1 MDQRLRHF
9 YEENRIKNASPAE
22 MLVMLYDYLVQKAE
36 TAESEIAA
44 PAGSEERVRAPR
56 TISHCI
62 DIITELMSALRPE
75 HDPLLCA
82 NLGNLYRY
90 FAGQFSE
97 AIIKNDAGKISAILP
112 LIRKLRSAWMQA
124 QKTSGKAQL
133 VAA

>member
-44 PAGSEERVRAPR
+44 PAGSEERAGAAR
-56 TISHCI
+56 TVSHCI
-62 DIITELMSALRPE
+62 DIVTELSSALRPE

-97 AIIKNDAGKISAILP
+97 ALAKSDAKKIGAILP
-112 LIRKLRSAWMQA
+112 LIRKLRAAWTQA
-124 QKTSGKAQL
+124 QKTSGKGQL